1 MIVRFRDKV
10 YEVVNANR
18 YAITEEELT
27 ILLMESKWS
36 CNSASVDMANYH
48 VQGCTHT
55 GRKVWLT
62 VFECAGM
69 PNQIF
74 IGSIK
79 SGKPIIHEVNRLDKI
94 KKKVEAAKV
103 GDIVNENTSILMNYS
118 ELNWLINEAENNR
131 ITNKQSILCG
141 PIENS
146 RGVPKYLLE
155 QVLDQG
161 EYEKYPHKE
170 TWELGGIR
178 ITKING
184 KSYVADLE
192 HLKNPDKDM
201 IVHFDL
207 NQYTVV
213 GNYSKLSPY
222 EIGHVMANGVR
233 MDYPGSKYTSIVGA
247 TESGKMV
254 WMAIYQKR
262 KTITAYAATH
272 HDFPSVRANV
282 EKQIADEIKEEW
294 TTERHKE
301 WKSLKFWQKLT
312 KIFS

>member
-27 ILLMESKWS
+27 ILLMESQWS

-55 GRKVWLT
+55 GRKIWLT

-69 PNQIF
+69 SNQIF

-79 SGKPIIHEVNRLDKI
+79 NVKPTIHEVNRLDKI
-94 KKKVEAAKV
+94 KKKVEATKV
-103 GDIVNENTSILMNYS
+103 GNIVNESTSILMNYS
-118 ELNWLINEAENNR
+118 ELNWLINEAEKNH
-131 ITNKQSILCG
+131 ITNKQSILYG

-146 RGVPKYLLE
+146 RGIPKHLLE

-161 EYEKYPHKE
+161 EYKKHPNKE
-170 TWELGGIR
+170 IWELGGIR

-184 KSYVADLE
+184 KVYVSDLE
-192 HLKNPDKDM
+192 YLKNPDKDI

-207 NQYTVV
+207 NQYRVV
-213 GNYSKLSPY
+213 ENRSKLSPY

-233 MDYPGSKYTSIVGA
+233 MDYPGFKYTTIIGA
-247 TESGKMV
+247 TENGKMV
-254 WMAIYQKR
+254 WMALYQRR
-262 KTITAYAATH
+262 KTLTVYSTTH
-272 HDFPSVRANV
+272 HDFPAVRANA
-282 EKQIADEIKEEW
+282 EMKMRDAIKSEW